1 MLCYDRIDVSEGIDK
16 ARELKEHNICHY
28 CHYWYFV
35 IKGLC
40 SKHMYAI
47 DAIINKWCLWI
58 LAILLFLN

>member
-16 ARELKEHNICHY
+16 ARKLKEHNICHY

-47 DAIINKWCLWI
+47 DAIINKWCL
-58 LAILLFLN
+58 